1 MHPLAYYPDVGK
13 EKPSSQ
19 EKHRGEKVIMLQS
32 PCISR
37 TQMCKRGTGLLLVP
51 NHPSPPHCGQP
62 PVPHMG
68 LLMTLDD
75 EMPTQVPFSDLSH
88 ISLTPLLIAYW
99 DSKWLVLS
107 NYILVLMYQ
116 IIYLG
121 KLLLWITWSPAV
133 PLGHAVV

>member
-1 MHPLAYYPDVGK
+1 
-13 EKPSSQ
+13 
-19 EKHRGEKVIMLQS
+19 MLQS

-37 TQMCKRGTGLLLVP
+37 IQTCKQGTGRLLVP
-51 NHPSPPHCGQP
+51 NHPPPQCGQP
-62 PVPHMG
+62 PTPHTG

-99 DSKWLVLS
+99 DSKYLVLS
-107 NYILVLMYQ
+107 NNILVLMYQ

-121 KLLLWITWSPAV
+121 KLLLWIT
-133 PLGHAVV
+133 